1 MEPRTS
7 EGVADVLAA
16 EERLANLVSDSIRP
30 RLIPDIEVVPWRNLN
45 VLVVQVYPSNTRPH
59 YVERLGPAS
68 GVFIR
73 VGSTNRKAEPQ
84 QIEELK
90 RLNWMSSFDEQAIPN
105 LKSEAIDFRAASE
118 LFAPYRQLN
127 SQAWNTLRVVT
138 EYQGRQVPTIGGL
151 LLFGKDRF
159 ARFPDAWIQAG
170 CFAGTNRTRLLDST
184 EIHSLLPV
192 AAEEAIAF
200 AGKHLTRESI
210 IEGARREDRWSIPL
224 VAIREALMNAVVHAD
239 YAQQGAP
246 IRLALFDD
254 RIEIENPGLL
264 PFGLTIED
272 IMQGVSK
279 LRNRVI
285 ARVFHELHLIEQWGS
300 GIQRMT
306 EACRKAGLDAPRL
319 EEIGMHFRVTILS
332 ARVRKPDM
340 DETDRRILELLSDG
354 VARSTTA
361 VAKHIGLSQRA
372 TLTRLK
378 SMTSRGILAEIGT
391 GPHDP
396 KRQYI
401 WHEWHLENQPLL
413 DEPGRDGGSRAC
425 RPPMRAQVLRIA
437 TPGKKYRGAAAANLE
452 PARKCNLRAGL
463 ANEWEETVR
472 LVRTAHYRATA
483 FKALFDSPASGTAL
497 REPPSFLERAKAR
510 WSGNGGKDRQ

>member
-1 MEPRTS
+1 MVVLDGDLPIGGTGAADRYACQTVCLPRRQLGILAGAGRFRVECGVVKLVELLKRH
-7 EGVADVLAA
+7 EGKTLEFKRDVSSPDGILKSLVAFANTAGGTVVIGVEDRSRNVRGIPDVLAA
-16 EERLANLVSDSIRP
+16 EEKLANLVSDSIRP
-30 RLIPDIEVVPWRNLN
+30 RLIPEIEVVPWRNLN

-59 YVERLGPAS
+59 YVERFGLDQ

-90 RLNWMSSFDEQAIPN
+90 RLNWMGSFDEQAIPS
-105 LKSEAIDFRAASE
+105 LKSEVIDFRAASE
-118 LFAPYRQLN
+118 LFAPYRQLTA
-127 SQAWNTLRVVT
+127 QAWNTLRVVT
-138 EYQGRQVPTIGGL
+138 EHQGRQVPTIGGL

-170 CFAGTNRTRLLDST
+170 RFAGTNRTRLLDST
-184 EIHSLLPV
+184 DIRSLLPL
-192 AAEEAIAF
+192 AAEAAIAF

-210 IEGARREDRWSIPL
+210 IEGTRREDRWSIPL
-224 VAIREALMNAVVHAD
+224 VAIREALMNAIVHAD

-246 IRLALFDD
+246 IRVALFDD

-306 EACRKAGLDAPRL
+306 EACREAGLEAPRL
-319 EEIGMHFRVTILS
+319 EEIGMHFRVTIFS
-332 ARVRKPDM
+332 TRVKRPHT
-340 DETDRRILELLSDG
+340 DETDRRILTLFSDG
-354 VARSTTA
+354 VARSTAA
-361 VAKHIGLSQRA
+361 VAKHVGLSQRA

-378 SMTSRGILAEIGT
+378 SMTSRGLLAEIGT

-401 WHEWHLENQPLL
+401 
-413 DEPGRDGGSRAC
+413 
-425 RPPMRAQVLRIA
+425 
-437 TPGKKYRGAAAANLE
+437 
-452 PARKCNLRAGL
+452 L
-463 ANEWEETVR
+463 A
-472 LVRTAHYRATA
+472 
-483 FKALFDSPASGTAL
+483 
-497 REPPSFLERAKAR
+497 
-510 WSGNGGKDRQ
+510 